1 VHEDTLTHQR
11 VRLVLVILDS
21 AVAVLAYAAA
31 FLARVWVPL
40 PFTTSLL
47 PAEKTLGLS
56 YALLLALLTQ
66 VPLLYLFG
74 LYDRESLR
82 RGVST
87 LPSIAAA
94 LGTQLLLIAT
104 WYFFRGQL
112 LFPRTVLVL
121 FTLVNVAAI
130 EVLRLW
136 ARHHLAKFSRTTRL
150 LLVGSTPDV
159 EEFQAILRQADPDG
173 RALSV
178 AATIDPSDEAAGAIN
193 ASTAGGVDAII
204 LVTTESWKDRFLD
217 QTLRA
222 AEGAARPRLAV
233 VPTLYD
239 LLVGRLS
246 SLSIEDTPLIEVAK
260 NPRRDLPFLVKGV
273 FDYALATLLLIV
285 AAPIYLAATLAI
297 KVTSRGPVL
306 FRQSRVGRDGQ
317 EFIIYKLRTMR
328 ADAESSSGPVM
339 ASPRDDRVTA
349 VGRLLRITRLDEV
362 PQLWNVLNGTMS
374 IVGPRPERPEFARRF
389 ALEIPGYRERWA
401 VKPGLTGLAQVRG
414 RYHTSPTYKLKYDLA
429 YIYNYSL
436 TLDFRIVIETL
447 KLSIGRRGL

>member
-1 VHEDTLTHQR
+1 M
-11 VRLVLVILDS
+11 VILDS
-21 AVAVLAYAAA
+21 AAAVLAYVAA
-31 FLARVWVPL
+31 FLIRVWVPI
-40 PFTTSLL
+40 PFTTPL
-47 PAEKTLGLS
+47 PAEKAVVLH

-82 RGVST
+82 RRVST
-87 LPSIAAA
+87 LPSVAAA
-94 LGTQLLLIAT
+94 LGTQLLLIAA
-104 WYFFRGQL
+104 WYFFRGHL
-112 LFPRTVLVL
+112 VFPRTVLVL
-121 FTLVNVAAI
+121 YTLANVAAI
-130 EVLRLW
+130 ESLRLW
-136 ARHHLAKFSRTTRL
+136 ARHYLGKFSQTKRL

-159 EEFQAILRQADPDG
+159 DEFRAILRQADPEG
-173 RALSV
+173 RALSI
-178 AATIDPSDEAAGAIN
+178 AATIDPSDEAAAVID
-193 ASTAGGVDAII
+193 ASTAGGVDAVI

-217 QTLRA
+217 QALRA

-246 SLSIEDTPLIEVAK
+246 SLSIEDIPLIEVAK
-260 NPRRDLPFLVKGV
+260 NPRRELSFLVKGAL
-273 FDYALATLLLIV
+273 DYTLATLLLIV
-285 AAPIYLAATLAI
+285 AAPICLLAMLAI
-297 KVTSRGPVL
+297 KTTSSGPVL

-317 EFIIYKLRTMR
+317 EFVINKLRTMR
-328 ADAESSSGPVM
+328 ADAESASGPVM
-339 ASPRDDRVTA
+339 ASPRDDRVTL
-349 VGRLLRITRLDEV
+349 VGRLLRVTRLDEV

-414 RYHTSPTYKLKYDLA
+414 GYHTSPTYKLKYDLA

-436 TLDFRIVIETL
+436 ALDCRIVVETL
-447 KLSIGRRGL
+447 KMLIGRRGV